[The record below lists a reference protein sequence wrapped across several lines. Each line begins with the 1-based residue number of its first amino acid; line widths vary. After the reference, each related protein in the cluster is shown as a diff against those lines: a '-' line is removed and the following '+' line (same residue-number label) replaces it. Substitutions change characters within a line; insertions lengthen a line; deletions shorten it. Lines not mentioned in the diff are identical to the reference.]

1 MSTALVSSF
10 TAAEAREFTEE
21 LKSDYGALR
30 SKIDAAW
37 RGRIWTAL
45 GYASWQDYLDAEF
58 VDVTLRPP
66 KELEEQ
72 LVAEL
77 RAAGMSTR
85 GIAAA
90 TELSKDTV
98 HRRLQSAGVANE
110 TAEASEPVV
119 GVDGKHYP
127 ASIQKRSSGP
137 SRTPDAEP
145 EILDAEI
152 IEEPD
157 TSNGQLAGGDRL
169 AGDLGIE
176 PVTVDMTGHQ
186 GLSRDQINRL
196 ITELHTS
203 GSAPLPV
210 AKKRAK
216 TLELALSSGHVD
228 PAGLDTD
235 RLDDLAVEVADTM
248 AVLSDLLAVMAGHES
263 GQVTAALGNPDT
275 LGSVEKTAT
284 NLSAVTHGN
293 ARRAR
298 A

>member
-21 LKSDYGALR
+21 LKGDYGALR

-58 VDVTLRPP
+58 VDVSLRPP

-72 LVAEL
+72 VITEL
-77 RAAGMSTR
+77 RAAGMSIR

-90 TELSKDTV
+90 TEFSEATV
-98 HRRLQSAGVANE
+98 RRRLDQA
-110 TAEASEPVV
+110 TASNDA
-119 GVDGKHYP
+119 VDRVIGLDGRERP
-127 ASIQKRSSGP
+127 ARMPERATGARTVTPERSG
-137 SRTPDAEP
+137 P

-157 TSNGQLAGGDRL
+157 TSNGQLTGGDRL
-169 AGDLGIE
+169 AGDLGIA
-176 PVTVDMTGHQ
+176 PVAVDMTGHH

-203 GSAPLPV
+203 GPAPLPV

-248 AVLSDLLAVMAGHES
+248 AVLSDLSAVMAGHES

>member
-1 MSTALVSSF
+1 MTTALVSSF
-10 TAAEAREFTEE
+10 TAVQARELTEE

-45 GYASWQDYLDAEF
+45 GYDSWQDYLDAEF

-72 LVAEL
+72 VIAEL

-90 TELSKDTV
+90 TELSKATV
-98 HRRLQSAGVANE
+98 HRRLQSTGVSNE
-110 TAEASEPVV
+110 TGAADAPVV

-127 ASIQKRSSGP
+127 SKGQQRPASPANTAS
-137 SRTPDAEP
+137 AEP
-145 EILDAEI
+145 EIVDAEI
-152 IEEPD
+152 IEESD
-157 TSNGQLAGGDRL
+157 TSNGQLTGGDRL

-176 PVTVDMTGHQ
+176 PVTVDMTGNQ

-228 PAGLDTD
+228 TAGLDTD

-248 AVLSDLLAVMAGHES
+248 AVLSDLLAVMAGHEA
-263 GQVTAALGNPDT
+263 GQVTAAMDNPDT
-275 LGSVEKTAT
+275 IGSVEKTVT
-284 NLSAVTHGN
+284 NLNAVTHGN

>member
-21 LKSDYGALR
+21 LKGDYGALR

-37 RGRIWTAL
+37 RGRIWTAM

-66 KELEEQ
+66 KELEQ
-72 LVAEL
+72 QVITEL

-90 TELSKDTV
+90 TEFSEATV
-98 HRRLQSAGVANE
+98 RRRLEQA
-110 TAEASEPVV
+110 TASNDA
-119 GVDGKHYP
+119 VDRVIGLDGRERP
-127 ASIQKRSSGP
+127 AKMPEKATGARTATPERS
-137 SRTPDAEP
+137 EP
-145 EILDAEI
+145 EIVDAEI
-152 IEEPD
+152 IEDPVA
-157 TSNGQLAGGDRL
+157 SNGHVTGGDRL
-169 AGDLGIE
+169 AGDLGIA
-176 PVTVDMTGHQ
+176 PVTVDMTGRQ
-186 GLSRDQINRL
+186 GLSRDQIDRL

-228 PAGLDTD
+228 ATGLDTD
-235 RLDDLAVEVADTM
+235 RLDDLAVEAADTM
-248 AVLSDLLAVMAGHES
+248 AVLSDLLAVMAGHEA
-263 GQVTAALGNPDT
+263 GQVTAAMDNPDT
-275 LGSVEKTAT
+275 IGSVEKTVT
-284 NLSAVTHGN
+284 NLRTVTHGN
-293 ARRAR
+293 TRRAR

>member
-1 MSTALVSSF
+1 MAAVLASTF
-10 TAAEAREFTEE
+10 TEATARELTEE
-21 LKSDYGALR
+21 LKSDYGAIR
-30 SKIDAAW
+30 SKIDTAW

-45 GYASWQDYLDAEF
+45 GYDSWQEYLDIEF

-72 LVAEL
+72 VISEL

-90 TELSKDTV
+90 TDLSQPTIR
-98 HRRLQSAGVANE
+98 RRLAESTEPNDSVDRVIGLDGRERPAKMPEKTTERQSAA
-110 TAEASEPVV
+110 
-119 GVDGKHYP
+119 
-127 ASIQKRSSGP
+127 
-137 SRTPDAEP
+137 P
-145 EILDAEI
+145 ERPPLEIVDAEI
-152 IEEPD
+152 IEDPV
-157 TSNGQLAGGDRL
+157 TSTGHVTGGDRL
-169 AGDLGIE
+169 AGDLGIA
-176 PVTVDMTGHQ
+176 PVTVDVTGRK

-196 ITELHTS
+196 ITELHAS

-228 PAGLDTD
+228 ATGLDTD

-248 AVLSDLLAVMAGHES
+248 AVLSDLLAVMAGHEA
-263 GQVTAALGNPDT
+263 GQVTAAMDNPDT
-275 LGSVEKTAT
+275 IGSVEKTVT
-284 NLSAVTHGN
+284 NLGTVTHGN
-293 ARRAR
+293 TRRSR

>member
-1 MSTALVSSF
+1 MSTELASSF
-10 TAAEAREFTEE
+10 TEAEARELTEE
-21 LKSDYGALR
+21 LKGDYGAIR

-45 GYASWQDYLDAEF
+45 GYNSWQDYLDAEF

-72 LVAEL
+72 VISEL

-90 TELSKDTV
+90 TDFSEATV
-98 HRRLQSAGVANE
+98 RRRLDRS
-110 TAEASEPVV
+110 TASNDAVDRVIGLDGRERPAKMPERPLADQPVV
-119 GVDGKHYP
+119 
-127 ASIQKRSSGP
+127 P
-137 SRTPDAEP
+137 SHPQP
-145 EILDAEI
+145 EIVDAEI
-152 IEEPD
+152 IED
-157 TSNGQLAGGDRL
+157 QVTSNGHLEGGDRL
-169 AGDLGIE
+169 AGDLGIA
-176 PVTVDMTGHQ
+176 PVTVDMTGRQ

-196 ITELHTS
+196 IKELHAS
-203 GSAPLPV
+203 GSAPLPG

-228 PAGLDTD
+228 ATGLDTD

-248 AVLSDLLAVMAGHES
+248 AVLSDLLAVMAGHEA
-263 GQVTAALGNPDT
+263 GQVTAAMDNPDT
-275 LGSVEKTAT
+275 IGSVEKTVT
-284 NLSAVTHGN
+284 NLRTVTHGIT
-293 ARRAR
+293 RRAR